1 MPPSARTLDPVALIT
16 ALPAT
21 LGRTPHRSVVFALL
35 ASDEAGA
42 PTVMVGAVRFD
53 IDIDIAI
60 RGRLADSEIA
70 VELERLSAG
79 PGSAGVVAVI
89 VDDRVSATHGRAR
102 DKRRQRR
109 MLDRLR
115 HRLAGTPV
123 RVLSWWAVT
132 AIVEGAPWHSLDCPQ
147 CHGRLPAPPV
157 ARATSAGESLEPDP
171 ALRRR
176 VSAAMPGA
184 IAADHRLRGAAEQPG
199 DRVLTALVLR
209 VFELLRRSAVHDLS
223 PDQLAELGIA
233 LRYPQVSA
241 VMKAL
246 PLYPCAQTA
255 EQMWMLLTR
264 ALPEPYRAEPAALLG
279 FSLYARAGSH
289 ALARRALDIALGTEP
304 DHRFART
311 ISRALGTTTPSVP
324 LRSVVWDGIADAIR
338 LRIDLA
344 AQATIPE
351 VQP

>member
-1 MPPSARTLDPVALIT
+1 MPPSARTPDPVALIT
-16 ALPAT
+16 ALPVT
-21 LGRTPHRSVVFALL
+21 LGRAPHRSVVFALL
-35 ASDEAGA
+35 ASDEAGPPA
-42 PTVMVGAVRFD
+42 VMVGAIRFD
-53 IDIDIAI
+53 IDIAI
-60 RGRLADSEIA
+60 HGRLADSEIA
-70 VELERLSAG
+70 LGLERLSAG

-115 HRLAGTPV
+115 HRLAATGV

-132 AIVEGAPWHSLDCPQ
+132 EIAEDAPFRSLDCPHS
-147 CHGRLPAPPV
+147 HGRLPAPTAV
-157 ARATSAGESLEPDP
+157 RASSAEESLEPDP
-171 ALRRR
+171 VLRRR
-176 VSAAMPGA
+176 VCAAMPDA
-184 IAADHRLRGAAEQPG
+184 IAADHRLRGAAEEAG
-199 DRVLTALVLR
+199 DRVLTALALR
-209 VFELLRRSAVHDLS
+209 VFELLRRSAVHELS
-223 PDQLAELGIA
+223 PEQLAELGVA
-233 LRYPQVSA
+233 LRYRQVSS

-264 ALPEPYRAEPAALLG
+264 VLPYPYRTEPAALLG

-289 ALARRALDIALGTEP
+289 TLARRALDIVLGTEP

-311 ISRALGTTTPSVP
+311 ISRALDTPTPPVP
-324 LRSVVWDGIADAIR
+324 LRGVVWDGVAVAIR
-338 LRIDLA
+338 LGIDLT

-351 VQP
+351 VGP